1 MPTQKQTKLITLLRE
16 NMANI
21 NSTLTMGEL
30 LIKAGYTEATA
41 KNAYLIFESKAI
53 RRVTED
59 IANIL
64 DDKRKMAIR
73 QITEKKL
80 KDAPAREL
88 AYVVDTFTKNI
99 QLLNG
104 KATDNVGINIQISE
118 TIARKYQ
125 SLEESAQKSE

>member
-1 MPTQKQTKLITLLRE
+1 MPTLKQTKLIELLKE
-16 NMANI
+16 NMSDTD
-21 NSTLTMGEL
+21 STLTLGEL
-30 LIKAGYTEATA
+30 LLKAGYTEATA

-53 RRVTED
+53 KQATGD
-59 IANIL
+59 ISNML
-64 DDKRKMAIR
+64 DNKRKMAIT

-104 KATDNVGINIQISE
+104 KSTDNVGINIQISE
-118 TIARKYQ
+118 SIARKYQ
-125 SLEESAQKSE
+125 SLEESSQK